1 MDEPV
6 ERDVEGGQGEHPP
19 PERRSAGA
27 TFRQTVGAV
36 FWSFF
41 GVRRKSD
48 YERDAAHLNPV
59 HVVIAGLIGALIF
72 ILILIAIVKSVVK

>member
-1 MDEPV
+1 MNEPAGP
-6 ERDVEGGQGEHPP
+6 EAGEKQS
-19 PERRSAGA
+19 RNA
-27 TFRQTVGAV
+27 TFWQTVRAV

-41 GVRRKSD
+41 GVRERSD

-72 ILILIAIVKSVVK
+72 ILILILIVKSIVK

>member
-1 MDEPV
+1 MNEPI
-6 ERDVEGGQGEHPP
+6 EPGAGEKQS
-19 PERRSAGA
+19 RNA
-27 TFRQTVGAV
+27 TFWQTARAV

-41 GVRRKSD
+41 GVRKRSD

-72 ILILIAIVKSVVK
+72 IFILILIVKSVVK